1 MRTWLTAHWAV
12 AGLWVLFLSA
22 VDFALMGVDKWKAKR
37 DAWRIPELTLW
48 AFALLGGAPGGYLGM
63 RCFRHKTRHWYFKF
77 GFPALAVLDLTAL
90 VWLVLGGV
98 RRFSVCGSAFGAGA
112 GPLDVTG
119 WIKISP

>member
-1 MRTWLTAHWAV
+1 MRAWLTAHWAV

-22 VDFALMGVDKWKAKR
+22 VEFALMGVDKWKAKR

-77 GFPALAVLDLTAL
+77 GFPVLAVLDLTAL
-90 VWLVLGGV
+90 VWLALG
-98 RRFSVCGSAFGAGA
+98 
-112 GPLDVTG
+112 
-119 WIKISP
+119 

>member
-63 RCFRHKTRHWYFKF
+63 RCFRHKTRHWYFHAVHLI
-77 GFPALAVLDLTAL
+77 ALAWQIAL
-90 VWLVLGGV
+90 FVFLCTL
-98 RRFSVCGSAFGAGA
+98 
-112 GPLDVTG
+112 
-119 WIKISP
+119 

>member
-1 MRTWLTAHWAV
+1 MIKFIAAWLLV
-12 AGLWVLFLSA
+12 INVVS
-22 VDFALMGVDKWKAKR
+22 FAMFGMDKWKAKR

-90 VWLVLGGV
+90 VWLALG
-98 RRFSVCGSAFGAGA
+98 
-112 GPLDVTG
+112 
-119 WIKISP
+119 